1 MWGASP
7 EAFGSHAAQV
17 RGFSG
22 ANSARLL
29 LGHRERSAS
38 INNKRSRTLEARATE
53 SELSSQRLVAATES
67 ISSGV
72 VTQEERDEQN
82 FKTAIVIA
90 DDTDE
95 DLGDAAGGKEEAKEE
110 AALEHAAATA
120 AEEEKHVEA
129 KDEEDDRAGGTI
141 SSFLA
146 AVLGR

>member
-17 RGFSG
+17 RRFSG

-38 INNKRSRTLEARATE
+38 INDKRSRTLEARPARP
-53 SELSSQRLVAATES
+53 SLSSPQRLVAATES
-67 ISSGV
+67 IWSG
-72 VTQEERDEQN
+72 RARAR
-82 FKTAIVIA
+82 KR
-90 DDTDE
+90 
-95 DLGDAAGGKEEAKEE
+95 AKYY
-110 AALEHAAATA
+110 AAATA
-120 AEEEKHVEA
+120 AAEEKHVEA

-141 SSFLA
+141 SSLLA